1 MSENRTS
8 LPRAAAGV
16 ALLTLLALPRGRRG
30 WAALL
35 LLGFGPALAGVT
47 ALVSPQTAPTDI
59 FRHVAFYFTDW
70 IALWLLAAVF
80 GLSLTTGEIEE
91 GTAGYVLLA
100 ALPKWAVLAVQL
112 AVTAVVLSVLLGAS
126 LIVTALAAGGIPNF
140 WRSIASCTLVAGAG
154 LLVALPFAATC
165 GLAFRSPGTALAAV
179 SLPVIFGEFLVTH
192 WPIRLAAWTVTNNLR
207 ALLLDLLFEGHRGPL
222 YRYVKNFRLPEY
234 RDAALFLASMAGI
247 FLATTMIAAMNRP
260 IDGREAR

>member
-1 MSENRTS
+1 MNDARTS
-8 LPRAAAGV
+8 LARSAAGV
-16 ALLTLLALPRGRRG
+16 ARLTLQSLPRGRRG

-35 LLGFGPALAGVT
+35 LLGFGPALAGVA
-47 ALVSPQTAPTDI
+47 ALVSAQTAPEDI

-80 GLSLTTGEIEE
+80 GLSLTSGEIEE
-91 GTAGYVLLA
+91 GTAGYLLLGG
-100 ALPKWAVLAVQL
+100 LPKWAVLCVQL
-112 AVTAVVLSVLLGAS
+112 AVTAAALAVLLGVS
-126 LIVTALAAGGIPNF
+126 LILTALAAGGIPDF
-140 WRSIASCTLVAGAG
+140 WRSIASCTLVAAAG
-154 LLVALPFAATC
+154 LLVALPYAATC

-192 WPIRLAAWTVTNNLR
+192 WPIRLAAYTVTNNLR
-207 ALLLDLLFEGHRGPL
+207 ALLLDLVFEGHRGPL

-247 FLATTMIAAMNRP
+247 FLAAAMIAAMNRP
-260 IDGREAR
+260 IEGREAR